1 MKDKKY
7 YEFLNKINYEGQRKD
22 INGQGFVALNSIP
35 FKNARNA
42 IKFIVTHHPDYAP
55 SDGTIVQN
63 RKQCRELAIA
73 VYPEVE
79 YLLQYVEIQLRVA
92 HNYLDRLVEQRDS
105 TKDQFVK
112 TYLQKRVIE
121 QIGVVKGWTEI
132 CQLLHNRKYELW
144 ECTRIRDVGGII

>member
-42 IKFIVTHHPDYAP
+42 IEFIVKHHPDYTP
-55 SDGTIVQN
+55 SDGIIVQN
-63 RKQCRELAIA
+63 RKQCSELAIA

-79 YLLQYVEIQLRVA
+79 HLLQRIERQLKVA
-92 HNYLDRLVEQRDS
+92 HNDLDRLAKQRDS
-105 TKDQFVK
+105 TEDRFAKSH
-112 TYLQKRVIE
+112 LQERVIE
-121 QIGVVKGWTEI
+121 QMGVAKGWAEI
-132 CQLLHNRKYELW
+132 WQLLHNRKYELW

>member
-1 MKDKKY
+1 Y

-42 IKFIVTHHPDYAP
+42 IEFIVKHHPDNAP
-55 SDGTIVQN
+55 SYGTIVKN

-73 VYPEVE
+73 DYPEVE
-79 YLLQYVEIQLRVA
+79 YLLQHVEIQLRVA

-112 TYLQKRVIE
+112 TY
-121 QIGVVKGWTEI
+121 
-132 CQLLHNRKYELW
+132 
-144 ECTRIRDVGGII
+144 